1 MKNAGA
7 PVRAGETVPLPRQIA
22 CVEREL
28 RMRRGAYPRW
38 VAAGRMRVEDAAR
51 ETWEMQAVLDT
62 LRQLAGVPTAVQPDL
77 LGGTAQQGSAADG
90 SR

>member
-7 PVRAGETVPLPRQIA
+7 PVRANETVPLARQVA

-28 RMRRGAYPRW
+28 RMRRRAYPRW
-38 VAAGRMRVEDAAR
+38 IAAGRMTEQEAAR

-62 LRQLAGVPTAVQPDL
+62 LRGLAGAPTAVQPDL
-77 LGGTAQQGSAADG
+77 LAGGGS
-90 SR
+90 